1 MATRQQFLK
10 CWSGNP
16 LCGGLQARS
25 PPRSP
30 QSTKGPRWSA
40 WACLFVRR
48 VLNTNSARC
57 VVLLNNTHCLKRKNT
72 NACSDS
78 RPPEFLC
85 LYFLVGSWD
94 DAQTEQTKAF
104 KIQVFLHLGYHFLFF
119 FLCYCNRFIQKRN
132 NKTSVCFFLKENPD
146 SSVET
151 ASSFNPWVRTILRT
165 ILSLS
170 QSPPQAWNLNVNMQG
185 KP

>member
-10 CWSGNP
+10 CCSGNP
-16 LCGGLQARS
+16 LCWGLQARS

-30 QSTKGPRWSA
+30 QSTEGPRWSA
-40 WACLFVRR
+40 WACLCVRR

-72 NACSDS
+72 NSCSDS

-104 KIQVFLHLGYHFLFF
+104 KMQVFLHLGYHT
-119 FLCYCNRFIQKRN
+119 NRFIHKIN
-132 NKTSVCFFLKENPD
+132 NKTGVCFLLKENPD

-151 ASSFNPWVRTILRT
+151 ASSFNPWVRTILST

-170 QSPPQAWNLNVNMQG
+170 QSLSQAWNLNVNMQG